1 MAETFDWLK
10 PSPLWQAGAADM
22 LRAEFFRPALHE
34 FRADTFMED
43 FLASA
48 AAPTPKAFRE
58 SLAKT
63 PAGRTTLKLFQPV
76 HGCFY
81 LTSASLCCRVPG
93 FPDREVRAGEGES
106 VFFVLRKK
114 VNGAEHAWNVSETKR
129 GWQPITGS
137 PAVIQKDEERLP
149 LFQTAAQGR
158 NLFFGYVPVS
168 SQDTYA
174 AAVTLPAKYQ
184 EDPRVYELEAR
195 FTGPLENS
203 FLFGT
208 GPSAAAEPVARRI
221 SVYLLLDLLEYF
233 QSYLPDVARS
243 LTDNTV
249 ALTGAQLQLKNYLS
263 TKFFTGTTLTMK
275 AALAKVSEKQAT
287 LNEPGDQD
295 VAALGFN
302 GDYNLKL
309 HPLTGLNDPNNANDL
324 RDRVKAALA
333 ESQQTAL
340 APVAL
345 PKLAT
350 DADAGD
356 SYVLR
361 YAYERAQCDPAHLYV
376 SRPTAPFELA
386 PFFDPDAPGRNIR
399 VGLPVDV
406 SIAGL
411 RKFKKNV
418 GFIISKELQEKLKT
432 FEGQEEKVLDKE
444 ASDSG
449 ISVDIGFI
457 CSFSLPII
465 TLCAFILLMIIVI
478 LLNFVFWWI
487 PLLKI
492 CLPIPL
498 FAKK

>member
-22 LRAEFFRPALHE
+22 LRQEFFRPALHE

-48 AAPTPKAFRE
+48 AAPTPKAFRA

-63 PAGRTTLKLFQPV
+63 PAGRTTLKMFQPV

-81 LTSASLCCRVPG
+81 LTTASLCCRVPG

-114 VNGAEHAWNVSETKR
+114 VNGVEHAWNVSETKR
-129 GWQPITGS
+129 GWQPLAGS
-137 PAVIQKDEERLP
+137 PAVIAKDEERLP
-149 LFQTAAQGR
+149 LFQTTAQGR
-158 NLFFGYVPVS
+158 NVFFGYVPAS

-174 AAVTLPAKYQ
+174 AAVTLPVKYSD
-184 EDPRVYELEAR
+184 DPRLYELDAR
-195 FTGPLENS
+195 FIAPLDNDV
-203 FLFGT
+203 LFGT
-208 GPSAAAEPVARRI
+208 SAVPAAEPVARRI

-233 QSYLPDVARS
+233 QTYLPDVARS

-249 ALTGAQLQLKNYLS
+249 VVTGAQLQLKTYLVNKS
-263 TKFFTGTTLTMK
+263 FTASSLKMG
-275 AALAKVSEKQAT
+275 AALAKIAANQAT

-295 VAALGFN
+295 VSALGFTV
-302 GDYNLKL
+302 DYNLNL
-309 HPLTGLNDPNNANDL
+309 HPLTGMESDL
-324 RDRVKAALA
+324 RPKVKAALF
-333 ESQQTAL
+333 EVPQTAL

-356 SYVLR
+356 RYVLR
-361 YAYERAQCDPAHLYV
+361 YAYERAQCDPAHVYV

-418 GFIISKELQEKLKT
+418 GFIISKELQEKLKS

-449 ISVDIGFI
+449 LSVDIGFI

-492 CLPIPL
+492 CFPIPL